1 MNVVRRNNKEL
12 IRGINRAETVTVT
25 ALRTGVMVASALYN
39 QKIAMDKIKA
49 LNATTEDIISSTSQI
64 LKQQG
69 QEIQKTST
77 ETMISPEVLK
87 QSFNDALV
95 AIQDVSTFKQEAL
108 PKMQETINAFSE
120 MAIEGQKAV
129 DKIETKNDGL

>member
-1 MNVVRRNNKEL
+1 
-12 IRGINRAETVTVT
+12 
-25 ALRTGVMVASALYN
+25 
-39 QKIAMDKIKA
+39 
-49 LNATTEDIISSTSQI
+49 
-64 LKQQG
+64 
-69 QEIQKTST
+69 
-77 ETMISPEVLK
+77 MISPEVLK
-87 QSFNDALV
+87 QSFADALT